1 MSDERMS
8 RSASRKILKT
18 AVVASGVAAA
28 GVALGHP
35 AVAFVASGVFVVWL
49 AVLVGSSLVRRLAV
63 ERDRGREL
71 MWNLLLAGVVLLALV
86 GVGLMAAPLT

>member
-1 MSDERMS
+1 
-8 RSASRKILKT
+8 
-18 AVVASGVAAA
+18 
-28 GVALGHP
+28 
-35 AVAFVASGVFVVWL
+35 
-49 AVLVGSSLVRRLAV
+49 V